1 MVAPFYRT
9 PAGPLIANDQA
20 LPPASN
26 RQTSIDPNGLAARLH
41 KHEQFISKLV
51 DDHHDLI
58 VYLPPMYEADGDRR
72 FPSLYMQDGQNL
84 FDPET
89 SFIKGNYWRLGE
101 TADALIKDG
110 AIEPLIIVGI
120 YNSGVKRIDEYT
132 PVEDK
137 RLGGGQADAYGRM
150 LVEELKPFIEG
161 QYRTLPGAENCG
173 MGGSSLGGLVTLYL
187 GLQYPDGVFQAGG
200 DVSLGVVA
208 QPDDPQDS
216 RSAGEEARVTYLAGY
231 RHQRIDSGG
240 TGCAVAARWAD
251 QKRMAA
257 GRGPGLLRSGGW
269 GAHGIRVGSARRSD
283 VAVLVSGAATKRL
296 RAGRV
301 SRLLHP
307 DVGRSIFHF
316 LGAKHAESIRTPD
329 RIAGGRDHDDAA
341 LSPF

>member
-20 LPPASN
+20 LPSASN
-26 RQTSIDPNGLAARLH
+26 RETSVDPNGLAARLH
-41 KHEQFISKLV
+41 KHEQFISRLV

-58 VYLPPMYEADGDRR
+58 VYLPPMYKADGDRR
-72 FPSLYMQDGQNL
+72 FPLLYMQDGQNL
-84 FDPET
+84 FDSET

-161 QYRTLPGAENCG
+161 QYRTQPGAENCG

-187 GLQYPDGVFQAGG
+187 GLQYPEVFSRLAVMSPSVWWRSRTILRTVGALEKKPELRIWLDIG
-200 DVSLGVVA
+200 TKESTRAV
-208 QPDDPQDS
+208 PD
-216 RSAGEEARVTYLAGY
+216 AR
-231 RHQRIDSGG
+231 
-240 TGCAVAARWAD
+240 
-251 QKRMAA
+251 
-257 GRGPGLLRSGGW
+257 LLRDGLIKKGWELGEDLAYFEAEGGE
-269 GAHGIRVGSARRSD
+269 HTESAW
-283 VAVLVSGAATKRL
+283 AL
-296 RAGRV
+296 RAGPMLQFLFPAR
-301 SRLLHP
+301 P
-307 DVGRSIFHF
+307 RSV
-316 LGAKHAESIRTPD
+316 
-329 RIAGGRDHDDAA
+329 
-341 LSPF
+341 

>member
-20 LPPASN
+20 LPSASN
-26 RQTSIDPNGLAARLH
+26 RQTSVDPNGLAARLH
-41 KHEQFISKLV
+41 KREQFISKLV

-58 VYLPPMYEADGDRR
+58 VYLPPTYEADGERR
-72 FPSLYMQDGQNL
+72 FPLLYMQDGQNL

-161 QYRTLPGAENCG
+161 QYRTQPGAENCG

-187 GLQYPDGVFQAGG
+187 GLQYPEVFSKLAVMSPSVWWRSRTILRTVGALEKKPELRIWLDIG
-200 DVSLGVVA
+200 TKESTRAVPDV
-208 QPDDPQDS
+208 
-216 RSAGEEARVTYLAGY
+216 R
-231 RHQRIDSGG
+231 
-240 TGCAVAARWAD
+240 
-251 QKRMAA
+251 
-257 GRGPGLLRSGGW
+257 LLRDGLIKKGWQLGEDLAYFEAEGGE
-269 GAHGIRVGSARRSD
+269 HTESAW
-283 VAVLVSGAATKRL
+283 AL
-296 RAGRV
+296 RAGPMLRFLFPA
-301 SRLLHP
+301 RP
-307 DVGRSIFHF
+307 PRSV
-316 LGAKHAESIRTPD
+316 
-329 RIAGGRDHDDAA
+329 
-341 LSPF
+341 

>member
-20 LPPASN
+20 LPSASN
-26 RQTSIDPNGLAARLH
+26 RQTSVDPNGLAARLH
-41 KHEQFISKLV
+41 KREQFISKLV

-58 VYLPPMYEADGDRR
+58 VYLPPMYKADGDRR
-72 FPSLYMQDGQNL
+72 FPLLYMQDGQNL

-161 QYRTLPGAENCG
+161 QYRTQPGAENCG

-187 GLQYPDGVFQAGG
+187 GLQYPEVFSRLAVMSPSVWWRSRTILRTVGALEKKPELRIWLDIG
-200 DVSLGVVA
+200 TKESTRAV
-208 QPDDPQDS
+208 PD
-216 RSAGEEARVTYLAGY
+216 AR
-231 RHQRIDSGG
+231 
-240 TGCAVAARWAD
+240 
-251 QKRMAA
+251 
-257 GRGPGLLRSGGW
+257 LLRDGLIKKGWQLGEDLAYFEAEGGE
-269 GAHGIRVGSARRSD
+269 HTESAW
-283 VAVLVSGAATKRL
+283 AL
-296 RAGRV
+296 RAGPMLRFLFPA
-301 SRLLHP
+301 RP
-307 DVGRSIFHF
+307 RSV
-316 LGAKHAESIRTPD
+316 
-329 RIAGGRDHDDAA
+329 
-341 LSPF
+341 

>member
-9 PAGPLIANDQA
+9 PAGPLIVNDQA

-26 RQTSIDPNGLAARLH
+26 RQNSVDPNGLAARLH

-51 DDHHDLI
+51 EDHHDLI

-120 YNSGVKRIDEYT
+120 YNSGVRRIDEYT
-132 PVEDK
+132 PVKDK

-150 LVEELKPFIEG
+150 VVEELKPFIEG
-161 QYRTLPGAENCG
+161 QYRTQPGAENCG

-187 GLQYPDGVFQAGG
+187 GLQYPEVFSRLAVMSPSVWWRSRTILRTVGALEKKPELRIWLDIG
-200 DVSLGVVA
+200 TKESTRAVPDV
-208 QPDDPQDS
+208 
-216 RSAGEEARVTYLAGY
+216 R
-231 RHQRIDSGG
+231 
-240 TGCAVAARWAD
+240 
-251 QKRMAA
+251 
-257 GRGPGLLRSGGW
+257 LLRDGLIKKGWRLGEDLAYFDAEGGE
-269 GAHGIRVGSARRSD
+269 HTESAW
-283 VAVLVSGAATKRL
+283 AL
-296 RAGRV
+296 RAGPMLRFLFPA
-301 SRLLHP
+301 RP
-307 DVGRSIFHF
+307 RSV
-316 LGAKHAESIRTPD
+316 
-329 RIAGGRDHDDAA
+329 
-341 LSPF
+341 